1 MTYKYDRPTLLQSF
15 IPIIFLIIALFINVR
30 IYGDASLDGSN
41 QIILMLSAGVASLVA
56 LGLGIKWAEIRQGI
70 VDSISSAMSSMIILL
85 LIGSLAGTWLL
96 SGIIPAMI
104 YYGLQILNPAIF
116 LVAACIVCAIVSVAT
131 GSSWTTSA
139 TVGIALVAI
148 GTVLKIPA
156 GMVAGAII
164 SGAYF
169 GDKMSPLSD
178 TTNLAPAMAGTDLFT
193 HIRYMAYTTIPSI
206 SIALVIFL
214 ILGFVKGG
222 NVEIAETQV
231 ILDAISGKFEINFWL
246 FLVPIIMVVLISKKM
261 PAIPAISV
269 GALLGAVFALIFQPD
284 LVQEVAQFGEGT
296 WEKGFVGIMTS
307 MYGDIS
313 FTTDNEIVDG
323 LLSSGGMYGMLGT
336 VWLILS
342 AMIFGGV
349 MERSGMLKRIAEGV
363 ISGINSAGALIATT
377 AGTCVFF
384 NITASDQ
391 YLAIVVPGRMY
402 ADVFKEKGLAPENLS
417 RTLEDSGT
425 VTSALI
431 PWNTCGAYHAK
442 VLGVETF
449 TYLPFAFFNLISPFM
464 TVIFGVFK
472 IKLRMLKDAKTENA

>member
-148 GTVLKIPA
+148 GTVLKIPV

-169 GDKMSPLSD
+169 GD
-178 TTNLAPAMAGTDLFT
+178 
-193 HIRYMAYTTIPSI
+193 
-206 SIALVIFL
+206 
-214 ILGFVKGG
+214 
-222 NVEIAETQV
+222 
-231 ILDAISGKFEINFWL
+231 
-246 FLVPIIMVVLISKKM
+246 
-261 PAIPAISV
+261 
-269 GALLGAVFALIFQPD
+269 
-284 LVQEVAQFGEGT
+284 
-296 WEKGFVGIMTS
+296 
-307 MYGDIS
+307 
-313 FTTDNEIVDG
+313 
-323 LLSSGGMYGMLGT
+323 
-336 VWLILS
+336 
-342 AMIFGGV
+342 
-349 MERSGMLKRIAEGV
+349 
-363 ISGINSAGALIATT
+363 
-377 AGTCVFF
+377 
-384 NITASDQ
+384 
-391 YLAIVVPGRMY
+391 
-402 ADVFKEKGLAPENLS
+402 
-417 RTLEDSGT
+417 
-425 VTSALI
+425 
-431 PWNTCGAYHAK
+431 
-442 VLGVETF
+442 
-449 TYLPFAFFNLISPFM
+449 
-464 TVIFGVFK
+464 
-472 IKLRMLKDAKTENA
+472 

>member
-15 IPIIFLIIALFINVR
+15 IPIIFLIVALFINVR

-104 YYGLQILNPAIF
+104 YYGLQILNPSIF
-116 LVAACIVCAIVSVAT
+116 LVAACLVCAIVSVAT

-148 GTVLKIPA
+148 GTVLKIPV

-193 HIRYMAYTTIPSI
+193 HIRYMAYTTVPSI

-214 ILGFVKGG
+214 ILGFIKGG
-222 NVEIAETQV
+222 NIEIEETQV

-246 FLVPIIMVVLISKKM
+246 FLVPVIMVVLISKKM

-269 GALLGAVFALIFQPD
+269 GALLGAVFALIFQPN

-323 LLSSGGMYGMLGT
+323 LLSSGGMHGMLGT

-431 PWNTCGAYHAK
+431 PWNTCGAYHSK
-442 VLGVETF
+442 VLGVDTF

-464 TVIFGVFK
+464 TVIYGVFK
-472 IKLRMLKDAKTENA
+472 IKLRMLKDVKPQDA

>member
-15 IPIIFLIIALFINVR
+15 IPIIFLIVALFINVR

-104 YYGLQILNPAIF
+104 YYGLQILNPSIF
-116 LVAACIVCAIVSVAT
+116 LVAACLVCAIVSVAT

-148 GTVLKIPA
+148 GTVLKIPV

-193 HIRYMAYTTIPSI
+193 HIRYMAYTTVPSI

-214 ILGFVKGG
+214 ILGFIKGG
-222 NVEIAETQV
+222 NIEIEETQV
-231 ILDAISGKFEINFWL
+231 ILDAISRKFEINFWL
-246 FLVPIIMVVLISKKM
+246 FLVPVIMVVLISKKM

-269 GALLGAVFALIFQPD
+269 GALLGAVFALIFQPN

-323 LLSSGGMYGMLGT
+323 LLSSGGMHGMLGT

-431 PWNTCGAYHAK
+431 PWNTCGAYHSK
-442 VLGVETF
+442 VLGVDTF

-464 TVIFGVFK
+464 TVIYGVFK
-472 IKLRMLKDAKTENA
+472 IKLRMLKDVKPQDA

>member
-148 GTVLKIPA
+148 GTVLKIPV

-193 HIRYMAYTTIPSI
+193 HIRYMAYTTVPSI

-214 ILGFVKGG
+214 ILGFIKGG
-222 NVEIAETQV
+222 NIEIEETQV

-269 GALLGAVFALIFQPD
+269 GALLGAVFALIFQPN

-323 LLSSGGMYGMLGT
+323 LLSSGGMHGMLGT

-431 PWNTCGAYHAK
+431 PWNTCGAYHSK
-442 VLGVETF
+442 VLGVDTF

-464 TVIFGVFK
+464 TVIYGVFK
-472 IKLRMLKDAKTENA
+472 IKLRMLKDAKTEGA

>member
-148 GTVLKIPA
+148 GTVLKIPV

-402 ADVFKEKGLAPENLS
+402 ADVYKEKGLAPENLS

>member
-148 GTVLKIPA
+148 GTVLKIPV